1 MKRFERTKDYDFDD
15 YFMQR
20 INRVEFNDGNLT
32 LTISDRAP
40 LKFCGV
46 NIEFAALNAFRDCAD
61 KTLYSLFVDEE
72 NGANVVEL
80 KILCEEKLCE
90 VSFTAKEIKA

>member
-1 MKRFERTKDYDFDD
+1 MKNFRTTKDYDFDD

-20 INRVEFNDGNLT
+20 INRVEFNDCNLI

-80 KILCEEKLCE
+80 KILCEEELCE